1 MNKVYSLNVYHEQ
14 IHVGTLGYDGIEDR
28 YTFNYEESWLESGF
42 ELSPHLKFDSAI
54 SSNSIKNFVENLL
67 PEGYALEQIIK
78 QNNLSRSNF
87 FGILN
92 AIGIETTGA
101 LSFAPVDMTDFE
113 ATSFR
118 EITES
123 ELAERIANRAEIPIA
138 IWDHKP
144 RISVA
149 GVQDKLPITILGE
162 TFGFGSGRL
171 ASTHILKFSNDKELV
186 FNEYLSLTLAAA
198 AGLNVAHSKIQKIG
212 DEEVLFV
219 ARFDREYVDET
230 YIKRLHII
238 DGCQALDL
246 PVSYKYE
253 QNLGNSRDV
262 KGIREGVSF
271 KKIFSLINLCN
282 APILAKKALITWV
295 CVNLCLG
302 NSDAHGKNI
311 SFMVAKGHFELAPF
325 YDIVNICV
333 YQEAYDNGLAMAIDD
348 EFVIDNL
355 TAYDF
360 SEFCLE
366 LGISK
371 KLFAKEFSRV
381 STVIQSLLD
390 SEETLRL
397 AQQHHKNDFFSF
409 YKKDVLERV
418 KRLITVVQ
426 ESIKVDV

>member
-1 MNKVYSLNVYHEQ
+1 MYFLNVYHEQ
-14 IHVGTLGYDGIEDR
+14 TPVGILGYDGLEDR
-28 YTFNYEESWLESGF
+28 YTFSYEENWQKGAF
-42 ELSPHLKFDSAI
+42 ELSPHLKFNSDI
-54 SSNSIKNFVENLL
+54 SSRSIRNFIENLL

-78 QNNLSRSNF
+78 QNNLSKNNF

-92 AIGIETTGA
+92 AIGIETTGV
-101 LSFAPVDMTDFE
+101 LSFSLSDKTSFE
-113 ATSFR
+113 TTTFR

-123 ELAERIANRAEIPIA
+123 ELADRIANRADNPIA

-198 AGLNVAHSKIQKIG
+198 TGLNVANSIIKNIG

-219 ARFDREYVDET
+219 TRFDRDYVDET
-230 YIKRLHII
+230 YIKRKHII

-262 KGIREGVSF
+262 KDIREGVSF
-271 KKIFSLINLCN
+271 KKVFSLINLCSV
-282 APILAKKALITWV
+282 PILAKKALITWA

-311 SFMVAKGHFELAPF
+311 SFMVAKNRFELAPF
-325 YDIVNICV
+325 YDIVNISV

-348 EFVIDNL
+348 EFILEDL
-355 TAYDF
+355 TAFDF

-371 KLFAKEFSRV
+371 KLFATEFSRV
-381 STVIQSLLD
+381 STVIQSSLS
-390 SEETLRL
+390 SEETLILVER
-397 AQQHHKNDFFSF
+397 HHKNDFYQL
-409 YKKDVLERV
+409 YKRDVLERV
-418 KRLITVVQ
+418 ERLTTVVQ
-426 ESIKVDV
+426 ESIKVNVQ

>member
-1 MNKVYSLNVYHEQ
+1 MYSLNIYHEH
-14 IHVGTLGYDGIEDR
+14 IHVGTLDYDAIEDK
-28 YTFNYEESWLESGF
+28 YSFNYEAHWETSGF
-42 ELSPHLKFDSAI
+42 ELSPHLKFHQEI
-54 SSNSIKNFVENLL
+54 SSTSIKNFIENLL
-67 PEGYALEQIIK
+67 PEGYALEQIIT
-78 QNNLSRSNF
+78 QNNLSKNNF

-92 AIGIETTGA
+92 AIGVETTGA
-101 LSFAPVDMTDFE
+101 LSFAAADTTDFE
-113 ATSFR
+113 ESSFR
-118 EITES
+118 EITAF
-123 ELAERIANRAEIPIA
+123 ELAERIANRAETPIA

-162 TFGFGSGRL
+162 TFGFGAGRL

-186 FNEYLSLTLAAA
+186 FNEYLSLTLAKA
-198 AGLNVAHSKIQKIG
+198 AGLNVAHATIKKIG

-219 ARFDREYVDET
+219 TRFDRVYVDET

-253 QNLGNSRDV
+253 QNLGNGRDV
-262 KGIREGVSF
+262 KDIREGVSF
-271 KKIFSLINLCN
+271 KKVFSLINLCS

-311 SFMVAKGHFELAPF
+311 SFMVTEDRFELAPF
-325 YDIVNICV
+325 YDIVNISV
-333 YQEAYDNGLAMAIDD
+333 YKEAYDNGLAMAIDD
-348 EFVIDNL
+348 VFSIEEL

-366 LGISK
+366 LKISK
-371 KLFAKEFSRV
+371 KLFATEFSRV
-381 STVIQSLLD
+381 SKVIKETLEK
-390 SEETLRL
+390 EETLIL
-397 AQQHHKNDFFSF
+397 VEQHQKNDFFQR
-409 YKKDVLERV
+409 YKSDVIARL
-418 KRLITVVQ
+418 KRLTSVVQ
-426 ESIKVDV
+426 ESVKVNVP

>member
-1 MNKVYSLNVYHEQ
+1 MYYLNVYHEQ
-14 IHVGTLGYDGIEDR
+14 TPVGTLGYDGLEDR
-28 YTFNYEESWLESGF
+28 YTFGYEENWQEGGF
-42 ELSPHLKFDSAI
+42 ELSPHLKFNSDI
-54 SSNSIKNFVENLL
+54 SSKSIRNFIENLL

-78 QNNLSRSNF
+78 QNHLSKNNF

-101 LSFAPVDMTDFE
+101 LSFSIPDVTDFE
-113 ATSFR
+113 TTAFR

-123 ELAERIANRAEIPIA
+123 ELASRIANRADNPIA

-149 GVQDKLPITILGE
+149 GVQDKLPITILDE

-198 AGLNVAHSKIQKIG
+198 TGLNVAQASIKRVG

-219 ARFDREYVDET
+219 TRFDREYVDAT

-262 KGIREGVSF
+262 KDIREGVSF
-271 KKIFSLINLCN
+271 KKVFSLINLCN

-311 SFMVAKGHFELAPF
+311 SFMVAKDRFELAPF
-325 YDIVNICV
+325 YDIVNISV
-333 YQEAYDNGLAMAIDD
+333 YREAYDNGLAMAIDD
-348 EFVIDNL
+348 EFVLEDL
-355 TAYDF
+355 TAFDF

-366 LGISK
+366 IGVSK

-381 STVIQSLLD
+381 STVIQSALS
-390 SEETLRL
+390 SEEILSL
-397 AQQHHKNDFFSF
+397 VIQHHKNDFFNL
-409 YKKDVLERV
+409 YKSDVLGRVERLTV
-418 KRLITVVQ
+418 VVQ
-426 ESIKVDV
+426 ESLKVDVQ

>member
-1 MNKVYSLNVYHEQ
+1 MYFLNVYHEQ
-14 IHVGTLGYDGIEDR
+14 TPVGTLGYNALEDS
-28 YTFNYEESWLESGF
+28 YTFSYEENWQDIGF
-42 ELSPHLKFDSAI
+42 ELSPHLKFKSEI
-54 SSNSIKNFVENLL
+54 SSNSIRNFVENLL
-67 PEGYALEQIIK
+67 PEGYALEQVIK
-78 QNNLSRSNF
+78 QNNLSKNNF

-101 LSFAPVDMTDFE
+101 LSFSVPDMTGFE
-113 ATSFR
+113 TTAFR

-123 ELAERIANRAEIPIA
+123 ELANRIANRADNPIA

-198 AGLNVAHSKIQKIG
+198 TGLNVAKSAIKRVG
-212 DEEVLFV
+212 NEEVLFV
-219 ARFDREYVDET
+219 TRFDREYVDET

-238 DGCQALDL
+238 DGCQSLDL

-262 KGIREGVSF
+262 KDIREGVSF
-271 KKIFSLINLCN
+271 KKVFSLINLCS

-311 SFMVAKGHFELAPF
+311 SFMVAKGRFELAPF
-325 YDIVNICV
+325 YDIVNISV

-348 EFVIDNL
+348 EFVLEDL

-381 STVIQSLLD
+381 STVIQSALS
-390 SEETLRL
+390 SEEIATLV
-397 AQQHHKNDFFSF
+397 AQHHKNDFFRL
-409 YKKDVLERV
+409 YKKDILERAE
-418 KRLITVVQ
+418 RLTGIVQ
-426 ESIKVDV
+426 ESRKVDV